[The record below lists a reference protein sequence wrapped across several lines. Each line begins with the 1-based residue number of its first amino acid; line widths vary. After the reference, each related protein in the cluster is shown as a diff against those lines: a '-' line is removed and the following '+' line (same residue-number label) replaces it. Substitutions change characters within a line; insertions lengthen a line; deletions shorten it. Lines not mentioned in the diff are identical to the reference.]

1 MPTTYAHDLFG
12 KKIYHE
18 FPVEMQTVIRR
29 NVNLYR
35 IGLHGPD
42 ILFYHMLKPEV
53 SKTGIRMHKEIAAP
67 FFERGMALVRDTHDE
82 KLLAYLLGFGCHY
95 LLDSACHPYIED
107 MADKKVITHTLL
119 EKEFDRML
127 MLKTHKNPYHYYP
140 ACGVIPRIT
149 YARVIHRAIPKVT
162 SGEILTSLSRMKFIT
177 NCMVYDN
184 KGRRKKLLTVISR
197 LAGRKLSDSVMEYF
211 MAKDPV
217 PGSAVPVHNLYGL
230 YEGEVREA
238 PGYLEELFDLSRED
252 RPLSERWH
260 RTYSG

>member
-18 FPVEMQTVIRR
+18 LPVEMQTVIRR

-119 EKEFDRML
+119 EKEFDRVPMEETG
-127 MLKTHKNPYHYYP
+127 KDPDYYYP
-140 ACGVIPRIT
+140 ACGIVPKME
-149 YARVIHRAIPKVT
+149 YARVIHRAIPLVKTINIYISVRMMK
-162 SGEILTSLSRMKFIT
+162 ILTNFMVCDDHGRKRRILGKLLRLGGESIGSVIEHFMTAEAVEQAKAPMPELERLYREAVPEAVEYLRELYTLREGAYHLSR
-177 NCMVYDN
+177 
-184 KGRRKKLLTVISR
+184 
-197 LAGRKLSDSVMEYF
+197 
-211 MAKDPV
+211 
-217 PGSAVPVHNLYGL
+217 
-230 YEGEVREA
+230 
-238 PGYLEELFDLSRED
+238 
-252 RPLSERWH
+252 RWD
-260 RTYSG
+260 RTYNG

>member
-18 FPVEMQTVIRR
+18 LPVEMQTVIRR

-42 ILFYHMLKPEV
+42 ILFYH
-53 SKTGIRMHKEIAAP
+53 
-67 FFERGMALVRDTHDE
+67 
-82 KLLAYLLGFGCHY
+82 
-95 LLDSACHPYIED
+95 
-107 MADKKVITHTLL
+107 
-119 EKEFDRML
+119 

-238 PGYLEELFDLSRED
+238 PGYLEELFNLSRED
-252 RPLSERWH
+252 RSLSERWH

>member
-1 MPTTYAHDLFG
+1 MPTTYTHDLFG
-12 KKIYHE
+12 KRVYRKLPAKLQHL
-18 FPVEMQTVIRR
+18 IRS
-29 NVNLYR
+29 NGNLYR
-35 IGLHGPD
+35 IGQHGPD

-53 SKTGIRMHKEIAAP
+53 SKTGIRMHKEKAAP

-149 YARVIHRAIPKVT
+149 YARVIHRAIPKET

-238 PGYLEELFDLSRED
+238 PGYLEELFNLSRED

>member
-1 MPTTYAHDLFG
+1 M
-12 KKIYHE
+12 
-18 FPVEMQTVIRR
+18 
-29 NVNLYR
+29 
-35 IGLHGPD
+35 
-42 ILFYHMLKPEV
+42 
-53 SKTGIRMHKEIAAP
+53 
-67 FFERGMALVRDTHDE
+67 RDTHDE

-238 PGYLEELFDLSRED
+238 PGYLEELFNLSRED
-252 RPLSERWH
+252 RSLSERWH